1 MVKTKWD
8 KHGKHLNQCQEYNYH
23 GGAIGIVGQG
33 MEDPILQ
40 PGIKLCPLH

>member
-1 MVKTKWD
+1 MYYFLSNDAFILLFLTVEGLHW
-8 KHGKHLNQCQEYNYH
+8 
-23 GGAIGIVGQG
+23 GAVGTVGQG